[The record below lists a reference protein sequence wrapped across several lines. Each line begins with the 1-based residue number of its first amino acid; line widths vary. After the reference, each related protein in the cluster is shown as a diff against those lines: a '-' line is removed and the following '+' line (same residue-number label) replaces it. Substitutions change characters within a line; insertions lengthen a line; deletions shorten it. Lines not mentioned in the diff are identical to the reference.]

1 MELVVVAADLRV
13 ILVEQQLEALE
24 DLQVVVAAMVVP
36 VILVE
41 QVATLMNKMEEQEQ
55 ILVLRFQ
62 VYLTVVY
69 MVVEAAEVQEIVNL
83 KEVQVDQVEAV
94 MEN

>member
-41 QVATLMNKMEEQEQ
+41 QVATLMNKVEEQEQ

>member
-1 MELVVVAADLRV
+1 MVEDQTVELVVVAADLRV

-41 QVATLMNKMEEQEQ
+41 QVATLMNKM
-55 ILVLRFQ
+55 
-62 VYLTVVY
+62 
-69 MVVEAAEVQEIVNL
+69 VE
-83 KEVQVDQVEAV
+83 
-94 MEN
+94 

>member
-1 MELVVVAADLRV
+1 VVEDQTVELVVVAADLRV

-41 QVATLMNKMEEQEQ
+41 QVATLMNKM
-55 ILVLRFQ
+55 
-62 VYLTVVY
+62 
-69 MVVEAAEVQEIVNL
+69 VE
-83 KEVQVDQVEAV
+83 
-94 MEN
+94 

>member
-41 QVATLMNKMEEQEQ
+41 QVATLMNKM
-55 ILVLRFQ
+55 
-62 VYLTVVY
+62 
-69 MVVEAAEVQEIVNL
+69 VE
-83 KEVQVDQVEAV
+83 
-94 MEN
+94 